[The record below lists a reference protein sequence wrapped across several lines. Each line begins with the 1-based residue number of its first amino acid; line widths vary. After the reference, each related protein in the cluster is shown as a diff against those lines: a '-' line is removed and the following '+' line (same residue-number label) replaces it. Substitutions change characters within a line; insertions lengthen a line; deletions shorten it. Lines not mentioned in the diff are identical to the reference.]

1 MSDPAT
7 DPATEAAVAAA
18 VRRLELVVAL
28 HERGHQLLRIT
39 PYMAPS
45 GLFWRLEI
53 RAAGSAASYGWST
66 SDPAEPPSPDE
77 FLATYP
83 ELAEAGRGSDPAYA
97 AWVARVLDLARAGW
111 LAYFFADWPTDGFRG
126 VPLLGP
132 EPGRPLLDEPPGGR

>member
-1 MSDPAT
+1 MT

-28 HERGHQLLRIT
+28 HERGFQRLRIL
-39 PYMAPS
+39 PYLAPS
-45 GLFWRLEI
+45 GLYWRLEI
-53 RAAGSAASYGWST
+53 RATGTDALDRWST
-66 SDPAEPPSPDE
+66 SDPAPTPTSDE
-77 FLATYP
+77 FLAAHP
-83 ELAEAGRGSDPAYA
+83 ALAEAGRGSDPAYA

-132 EPGRPLLDEPPGGR
+132 DEGRPALEEPPGGR